1 MPRKAAATQVVE
13 EETERDFTIY
23 AEKEPTG
30 TMVAFADWLID
41 VCELEFPNGKAE
53 ENFRFGVQL
62 GGTLRMEFQASDYWR
77 SDERNPRSPEGKK
90 ARAAANGAAEDKPR
104 RGRGKASEEDT
115 EEEAEEQTEEQTAKP
130 ARRTRAAAAKP
141 ATRRGAAKPTT
152 AGAPTGRGRGRKPA
166 EDAAAP
172 Y

>member
-13 EETERDFTIY
+13 EDTEKDFTIY

-41 VCELEFPNGKAE
+41 VCELEFANGKAE

-62 GGTLRMEFQASDYWR
+62 GGTLRMDFQASEYWR
-77 SDERNPRSPEGKK
+77 ADERNPRSPAGKK
-90 ARAAANGAAEDKPR
+90 TRAAANGGATTTRRGKAQADEEEIEEEEGEEQEAPAKPTR
-104 RGRGKASEEDT
+104 RGR
-115 EEEAEEQTEEQTAKP
+115 
-130 ARRTRAAAAKP
+130 AAAKP
-141 ATRRGAAKPTT
+141 AATGRGRSPAAAKP
-152 AGAPTGRGRGRKPA
+152 AATGRGRGRKPA
-166 EDAAAP
+166 ADAAAP

>member
-13 EETERDFTIY
+13 EDTEKDFTIY

-41 VCELEFPNGKAE
+41 VCELEFPNSKAE

-62 GGTLRMEFQASDYWR
+62 GGTLRMDFQASEYWR
-77 SDERNPRSPEGKK
+77 ADERNPRSPAGKK
-90 ARAAANGAAEDKPR
+90 TRAAANGGATTTRRGKADEEEIEEEEGEEQEAPAKPTR
-104 RGRGKASEEDT
+104 RGR
-115 EEEAEEQTEEQTAKP
+115 
-130 ARRTRAAAAKP
+130 AAAKP
-141 ATRRGAAKPTT
+141 ATPAATGRGRRPAAAKP
-152 AGAPTGRGRGRKPA
+152 AATGRGRGRKPA
-166 EDAAAP
+166 ADAAAP

>member
-13 EETERDFTIY
+13 EDTEKDFTIY

-62 GGTLRMEFQASDYWR
+62 GGTLRMDFQASEYWR
-77 SDERNPRSPEGKK
+77 ADERNPRSPAGKK
-90 ARAAANGAAEDKPR
+90 TRAAANGGATTTRRGKADKEEIEEEEGEEQEQETAKPTR
-104 RGRGKASEEDT
+104 RGRTA
-115 EEEAEEQTEEQTAKP
+115 AKP
-130 ARRTRAAAAKP
+130 AATGRGRKPAAAKP
-141 ATRRGAAKPTT
+141 AA
-152 AGAPTGRGRGRKPA
+152 TGRGRGRKPA
-166 EDAAAP
+166 ADAAAP

>member
-1 MPRKAAATQVVE
+1 MAGRKAAATQVVE

-41 VCELEFPNGKAE
+41 VCELEFANGKAE

-62 GGTLRMEFQASDYWR
+62 GGTLRMDFQASDYWR
-77 SDERNPRSPEGKK
+77 EDERNPRSPAGKK
-90 ARAAANGAAEDKPR
+90 VRAAANGAKAEK
-104 RGRGKASEEDT
+104 EV
-115 EEEAEEQTEEQTAKP
+115 EEEIEEEEEEEEKQAKP
-130 ARRTRAAAAKP
+130 ARRGRGSASAAKP
-141 ATRRGAAKPTT
+141 ATGRGRAKPAAVAAKP
-152 AGAPTGRGRGRKPA
+152 ATGRGRSRKPA
-166 EDAAAP
+166 ADAAAP

>member
-13 EETERDFTIY
+13 EDTEKDFTIY

-41 VCELEFPNGKAE
+41 VCELDFPNGKAE

-62 GGTLRMEFQASDYWR
+62 GGTLRMDFQASEYWR
-77 SDERNPRSPEGKK
+77 ADERNPRSPAGKK
-90 ARAAANGAAEDKPR
+90 TRAAANGGATTTRRGKAQADEEEIEEEEGEEQEQETAKPTR
-104 RGRGKASEEDT
+104 RGR
-115 EEEAEEQTEEQTAKP
+115 
-130 ARRTRAAAAKP
+130 AAAKP
-141 ATRRGAAKPTT
+141 AATGRGRKPAAAKP
-152 AGAPTGRGRGRKPA
+152 AATGRGRGRKPA
-166 EDAAAP
+166 ADAAAP